1 MRTLLHMVTC
11 VVVGVLLGLPADIG
25 AQTFQGGLRGAVKDA
40 QGVIPGVTVTLTN
53 EATAVTRDTVTNDSG
68 EYSFPAVDPG
78 SYTVKAS
85 VTGFKSFERRGIR
98 IATQMFVTLDVTLE
112 VGALEETITVTAD
125 APLIETSNASHADVL
140 DAKTLETLPSV
151 GRNVFLM
158 AVTVPTVQS
167 SGDTHYN
174 RMQDQSG
181 ASTLSM
187 GGGGVR
193 ANNYLL
199 DGFPITDLQ
208 NRSSTNPSGEMLEDV
223 RVQVHTYD
231 AEMGRTGG
239 GVFNTTARSGANQF
253 HGSGFFLNRP
263 SALVGPNFFNE
274 IRGIP
279 TNDQYWRNGAGGFG
293 GPVVRGKTFFW
304 VAGDVYRDAQSQNG
318 GLHVPTA
325 AMRNGDFRGL
335 TDSQGR
341 QIIIYNPLT
350 TDANGNRQP
359 FPNNIIPAN
368 HINPVGLYYANR
380 LPLPTLHPE
389 TDDGSNNNPAQD
401 IILSKAHQWSLKLDH
416 HFTSSI
422 SLGGVF
428 LRQSSFEPDANY
440 FPEAR
445 YAAPAFHLD
454 RDVNV
459 FVLNNTYILNPSTVA
474 TFRFGMNTFSDD
486 NALPYPFDMHDVP
499 GINRAF
505 ADSLP
510 VQKFPSLTLTGYSG
524 TGQSGLSDT
533 NYYSWGVNGTLTRLA
548 GAHSLKAGA
557 DYRILGVDSLQ
568 HGQSAGTYAFSG
580 RFTGSNASNPSAT
593 SQNAIAD
600 LLLGYPSPVG
610 TTAAGTLTL
619 ASRFD
624 DYVRYYGFFVQ
635 DDWRVTDRLTVNY
648 GVRLEHETGLAE
660 RNNQLVVGFDRSV
673 VSPLNVTIP
682 ADPVAGTPAR
692 QVMGGLMFAGV
703 NGAPEHVGSPPAVK
717 ASPRLGFAYSINP
730 RTVVRGGYG
739 IFWAPWQSGV
749 QAAAGYSQA
758 TSLQQDV
765 LRPITSI
772 DNPFPGG
779 LTPISGNASGLLT
792 GVSTNITFIDPDRD
806 APRVHQYSVD
816 VQRELPGD
824 MSVGVAY
831 LGATGRHL
839 TWGGTATGQ
848 VNINQVDPKHLP
860 LNNPGG
866 TNFLTQLVPNPFFNV
881 PGAGAFATRGSTI
894 QRNQLLRPFPQF
906 GDLNMIF
913 STLGRSQYHAGVISI
928 NKRATGWW
936 GGRISY
942 TYSRLHDN
950 QFAQGNYYN
959 NAPGI
964 LNHYTAIPWSDY
976 FDPDAEYGIGRLD
989 SPHKLVA
996 SPIIRLPFG
1005 AGERWLTGGVGNWIA
1020 GGWTL
1025 SMVIQMQSGFPLGVS
1040 QSTNNTNLLGAGQRP
1055 NLVPGAEIQVPGSI
1069 TDRLRANP
1077 DDNLYLNSAAF
1088 TQAVSGSFGDAPRT
1102 LDGVYS
1108 PWRNST
1114 DLAIN
1119 KAFPIRGNHRATLR
1133 LEIINLFDNPWYAAL
1148 ASTAA
1153 GNARFGV
1160 VSATGNYSRTLQV
1173 TARYS
1178 F

>member
-1 MRTLLHMVTC
+1 MRTLLRAAVAGLALT
-11 VVVGVLLGLPADIG
+11 VVMVGVSIEAT
-25 AQTFQGGLRGAVKDA
+25 AQSFQGGLRGAVRDN
-40 QGVIPGVTVTLTN
+40 QGVIPGATVTLTN
-53 EATAVTRDTVTNDSG
+53 EGTGVSRDTVSNESG
-68 EYSFPAVDPG
+68 EYSFPALDAG
-78 SYTVKAS
+78 TYTVKAS
-85 VTGFKSFERRGIR
+85 VTGFKTFERRGIR
-98 IATQMFVTLDVTLE
+98 LATQTFLTLDVTLE
-112 VGALEETITVTAD
+112 VGTLEETITVTAD

-167 SGDTHYN
+167 SGDTHWN

-231 AEMGRTGG
+231 SEMGRTGG

-253 HGSGFFLNRP
+253 HGSAFYLSRP
-263 SALVGPNFFNE
+263 NALVGPNFFNE
-274 IRGIP
+274 IRGIE
-279 TNDQYWRNGAGGFG
+279 TNDQYWRNGGGGIG
-293 GPVVRGKTFFW
+293 GPLIRGKTFFW
-304 VAGDVYRDAQSQNG
+304 AATDIYRDAQSQND
-318 GLHVPTA
+318 GLHVPTV

-335 TDSQGR
+335 TDAQGR
-341 QIIIYNPLT
+341 PIVIYDPLT

-359 FPNNIIPAN
+359 FANNIIPADR
-368 HINPVGLYYANR
+368 INSVGRFYANQ
-380 LPLPTLHPE
+380 LPLPTEHPE
-389 TDDGSNNNPAQD
+389 TDNGGINLPAQD
-401 IILSKAHQWSLKLDH
+401 IILSKAHQYSFKVDQHFSGDVSL
-416 HFTSSI
+416 S
-422 SLGGVF
+422 GVF

-440 FPEAR
+440 FPDAR
-445 YAAPAFHLD
+445 YAADAFHLD

-459 FVLNNTYILNPSTVA
+459 LVLNNTYILNPSTVA

-486 NALPYPFDMHDVP
+486 NSLPYPFDMHDVP
-499 GINRAF
+499 GLNPAF
-505 ADSLP
+505 ADAIP
-510 VQKFPSLTLTGYSG
+510 VQKFPELDFTGYND
-524 TGQSGLSDT
+524 TGQSGLSDV
-533 NYYSWGVNGTLTRLA
+533 NYYSWGMNGAVTKLA
-548 GAHSLKAGA
+548 GAHSFKAGA
-557 DYRILGVDSLQ
+557 DYRIIGVESLA
-568 HGQSAGTYAFSG
+568 HGQSAGIYAFNG
-580 RFTGSNASNPSAT
+580 RFTGSNANNPNAT
-593 SQNAIAD
+593 SQNSIAD
-600 LLLGYPSPVG
+600 MLLGYPSSG
-610 TTAAGTLTL
+610 SLTL

-624 DYVRYYGFFVQ
+624 DYVRYYGFFIQ

-660 RNNQLVVGFDRSV
+660 KNNQLVVGFDRNV

-692 QVMGGLMFAGV
+692 QVLGGLMFAGL
-703 NGAPEHVGSPPAVK
+703 NGAPEHVGNPPSIK
-717 ASPRLGFAYSINP
+717 ASPRVGFAFSMNP
-730 RTVVRGGYG
+730 KTVVRGGYG
-739 IFWAPWQSGV
+739 IFWAPWQSGA

-758 TSLQQDV
+758 TSLQQDL

-772 DNPFPGG
+772 DNPFPSG
-779 LTPISGNASGLLT
+779 LTPISGNSDGLLT
-792 GVSTNITFIDPDRD
+792 GVSTNVTFIDPERT
-806 APRVHQYSVD
+806 APKVHQYSVD
-816 VQRELPGD
+816 LQREIPGD
-824 MSVGVAY
+824 MSVGFTY
-831 LGATGRHL
+831 MGATGRDL

-848 VNINQVDPKHLP
+848 VNINQVDPRYLA

-866 TNFLTQLVPNPFFNV
+866 TNFLTQLVPNPFQNV
-881 PGAGAFATRGSTI
+881 PGAGSFATRGATI

-906 GDLNMIF
+906 GDINMIF
-913 STLGRSQYHAGVISI
+913 STHAKSQYHAGVISV

-942 TYSRLHDN
+942 TYSRLNDN
-950 QFAQGNYYN
+950 QFAQGNYYS

-964 LNHYTAIPWSDY
+964 LNNFTAVPWSDY
-976 FDPDAEYGIGRLD
+976 FNPDAEYGRSRLD

-1005 AGERWLTGGVGNWIA
+1005 EGERWLTSGVGNWLA
-1020 GGWTL
+1020 GGWTVSL
-1025 SMVIQMQSGFPLGVS
+1025 VIQVQSGFPLGVS
-1040 QSTNNTNLLGAGQRP
+1040 QNTNNTNLLGAGQRP
-1055 NLVPGAEIQVPGSI
+1055 NLVPGVDIQVPGDI
-1069 TDRLRANP
+1069 TDRLRADP
-1077 DDNLYLNSAAF
+1077 DDNLYLNPAAWS
-1088 TQAVSGSFGDAPRT
+1088 QAVSGTFGDAPRT
-1102 LDGVYS
+1102 LDGIYS
-1108 PWRNST
+1108 PVRSST

-1119 KAFPIRGNHRATLR
+1119 KDLPIRGNQRVTLR
-1133 LEIINLFDNPWYAAL
+1133 LEVINLFDNPWYAAL

-1153 GNARFGV
+1153 GNVGFGQV
-1160 VSATGNYSRTLQV
+1160 TAQGNYSRTLQV